1 MYKGRAKEDHSW
13 SPTVRRGLVIQPS
26 WLSREGTQIVEK
38 IRREAY
44 TEEGVAERQE
54 NENFRRKQL
63 SRKSWGAPDSLYQ
76 YPYSRSMEQASEY
89 EPHPV
94 TSETTIPRLPQ
105 LPAAR
110 SLDAKVPSSRRR
122 VASSKSG
129 GRRVIRERATQQ
141 LTQSRERE
149 SFPELPGIAEAQRS
163 ELQQLRSSNDVVQYY
178 VRNGHFAEVKL
189 FHCNIADTGEN
200 FRPYD
205 LVAVP
210 RELAEPEHYTI
221 SVSGVVHVVPGEQSE
236 FTALSDWMR
245 EQSIFQLLIQM
256 RFFKFFLVSKMFH
269 FWKSNVRHKLYCQVR
284 NRLMKRLFVAKQTFV
299 HAVVELGSLACKV
312 QQTDL
317 AIVSENQLYT
327 LEEFSELQT
336 THRTGKAQPLL
347 EQTGARMM
355 KVLQRVMLDIN
366 NSEKNLRAMVETNPE
381 SQMLQGTRGGKTRS
395 IVSLKQEKA
404 DRQKQ
409 YHRVCQE
416 QEMLPALVRLA
427 DYMLCE
433 ALVGVV
439 MENIRLIH
447 TRLSA
452 PNKLKGMFQTTV
464 SFTDSGSLFTPT
476 ENEFQKVVGNLVE
489 GVINVAAIIPRLPH
503 MTELTML
510 FEERYKGPN
519 PSSIIAGNQDF
530 QRMHTDIGV
539 LISSSFQQSA
549 TYVVAFEDHRPVFN
563 FGKIWDMSSYE
574 KQHHDV
580 GQFRKDML
588 VQKEWR
594 SELER
599 MKSGSVVGALFVDSR
614 ALRNS
619 LMTITQKALES
630 MKQLMLVAGRQEAS
644 KVLESFKVRNRAAAQ
659 RPERLDQFCD
669 YMEKQEEMRAMK
681 KDFLTEAGVVDEM
694 YDMLNE
700 YEMKIAVPDQV
711 QLDDLHESVNQ
722 LSESLVEAE
731 LFIEQRRGAMMAA
744 LDKSIQDLNES
755 LLAVHSE
762 LHSGVYVQADAD
774 ANMVLENIS
783 KVKKSVEEMSANA
796 AIYKQYQTLFKLVP
810 DEMNNLMMTSSE
822 CENRHL
828 TWKTLAE
835 WERSTHSWMNNKVE
849 ALDLALINAAVD
861 EASRTS
867 YKMMKANKEDAVV
880 KRLRNEVE
888 DFKQYVPLLQELA
901 NPALGSRH
909 WKQIF
914 SLLNKTYSEDVD
926 FSIQDLLDM
935 KVMSKIEQIETI
947 GATASKE
954 YSLGKAFEKML
965 AEWDGIEFK
974 CIPYK
979 DSGVCVIGGTD
990 EVQGLLDDHIV
1001 KVQSMNASPFVKPI
1015 KEQAMEWQ
1023 VTLTTLQDMLDNWL
1037 KCQSTWMY
1045 LLPIFSSEDI
1055 MKQMPEEGQ
1064 KFQVVDGDW
1073 RGLMRA
1079 TQQAPLCVP
1088 IAREPEKLERL
1099 VECNALLDAIQK
1111 GLVAYLEKK
1120 RIFFPR
1126 FFFLSNDEML
1136 EILSETKDPLRVQPH
1151 LKKCFEGIDTLTF
1164 DDDLVITHMKSVE
1177 KEAVPMK
1184 NPVDPNK
1191 ANGAVEKWLL
1201 QVEEA
1206 MFESIHQ
1213 QVKLGLEAYEAV
1225 PREKWVLQW
1234 PGMVVLVVTLMFW
1247 TKGVEKAISQ
1257 MEQSS
1262 GVALKEYEQRC
1273 TKQLMAIV
1281 ELVRGE
1287 LTKLERAT
1295 LGALVVMDVHARD
1308 VVTLL
1313 AHAEVKVASSFD
1325 WQCQLRAY
1333 WEENTVMMRIMNAEV
1348 EYGYEYLG
1356 NSARLVITPLTDRC
1370 YRTLIGA
1377 IHLNLGGAPEGP
1389 AGTGKTETTKD
1400 LAKALARQCV
1410 VFNCS
1415 DSLDYIAMGKF
1426 FKGLASSG
1434 AWACFDEFNRIDLE
1448 VLSVVA
1454 QQVLDIQRAVAAK
1467 LKSFVFE
1474 GSELSLK
1481 WSAWCSITMNP
1492 GYAGR
1497 SELPDN
1503 LKALFRTVA
1512 MMVPDYAMIS
1522 EIILY
1527 SFGYLKARDC
1537 AQKIVATYKL
1547 CSEQLSSQDH
1557 YDYGMRAVIAVLRA
1571 AGNLKRKFPD
1581 EEEFVLMLRSIIDVN
1596 LCKFLSHD
1604 VPLFH
1609 GIVSDLF
1616 PGVVLPEADYT
1627 DLNKGMR
1634 DNCAKMNLQPTPYF
1648 LEKTIQ
1654 LYEMIIVRHGLMLVG
1669 LSFSG
1674 KTCSYRVLAGAL
1686 TDMKAAGQDGPI
1698 TETVEYH
1705 VINPKSITM
1714 GQLYGQF
1721 DAVSHEWSDGVLAVT
1736 FRGCASDPS
1745 PNRKWVLFD
1754 GPVDAIWIEN
1764 MNTVLDDNKKL
1775 CLMNSEI
1782 IQMSAVMSMIFEV
1795 ADLAVASPATVSR
1808 CGMVYL
1814 EPHQLGWKPLLE
1826 SWLNEFPEGTLD
1838 GEQKV
1843 SIRNIVCW
1851 IAPLMLRFLRIQVK
1865 EAAPTQDAN
1874 ILLTLMR
1881 VFTCLTDEF
1890 YDEDKFMMVEAKT
1903 VKTWTEALLVF
1914 SAIWSLGGTVS
1925 SAEGR
1930 DEWHKFFFTVLDGA
1944 IPEGYEE
1951 FTDPEFKPVKLTCPM
1966 ISRESEGNIY
1976 DYFFD
1981 KEQLEWRLWTDTIKV
1996 VPIPND
2002 AQFAKIIIPTVDTT
2016 RCTFLLDQ
2024 CVRHKVS
2031 MMFVGPTGTGKSVYT
2046 ARHLLTGLPKEEY
2059 VANFLSFSAQTSSNT
2074 TQFLVD
2080 SKLDKRK
2087 KGSYGPPIGKRM
2099 IIMVDD
2105 LNMPQKETYGAQPP
2119 IELLRQYFDHNG
2131 WYDRDNTFRTMLD
2144 VQFVVAMGP
2153 PGGGRNHITG
2163 RFSRHFATFSIPEF
2177 TEKVLLHIFDSI
2189 MDWYLDQGGFQQNIK
2204 DLKEGVIM
2212 ATLEVYRTS
2221 IAKLLP
2227 TPMKSHYLFNLRDFS
2242 RVVQGM
2248 LLQRAEGLSTG
2259 GGGKGEHMRLWI
2271 HEVLRVFYDRLVDDK
2286 DRGWFL
2292 EFIKAMTGK
2301 HLKQDFNKLFTHLDM
2316 DKSGDVDAEEL
2327 RQCFYGDYMNEKG
2340 LYDEITEVP
2349 ELISRM
2355 EEYLIDYNGMSKRP
2369 MNLAMFL
2376 YAVEHISRICRVLK
2390 QPGAN
2395 MLLAGVGGSGRQSLS
2410 RLSSFISG
2418 METFQIEIS
2427 KSYTIVEWHEDLKKT
2442 LRNAGG
2448 EGKATVFLFSDT
2460 QIKDEVFVEDINNIL
2475 NSGEVPNL
2483 FPHDE
2488 KSQVIELVRP
2498 KAKKAGLELETGNEL
2513 WAYFIDMVK
2522 ENLHLLLCFSPIGNA
2537 FRERLRQF
2545 PSLVNCCTI
2554 DWFQPWPNDA
2564 LEAVAL
2570 KFLKEMTLPDQ
2581 QRNKIM
2587 EVCKT
2592 FHKDVQQLSRDYLT
2606 EVGRRNYVTPTS
2618 YLELLTLFST
2628 LLGKKRDEVSKAQR
2642 RYEVGLEKLEFTAQQ
2657 VTVMQHELTAL
2668 KPNLIKTVAETEQLM
2683 KVVQKEKTEVV
2694 EPKKLIVD
2702 TEVAEAERQ
2711 GAAANAIKMECEE
2724 ALSEAMPA
2732 LQSAISALDTLK
2744 PADIKL
2750 VQSFKNP
2757 PATVKLVM
2765 EAVCVLLDIKAARIP
2780 DKESG
2785 KMVND
2790 YWEPSKKLLGDVNFM
2805 DKLKTYDKDNIPVK
2819 IIGVI
2824 RDKYTANEDFTPQNA
2839 AKASSAAEGL
2849 CKWVCA
2855 MDTYDRVA
2863 KIVAP
2868 KNAALAEATSEY
2880 NTVMAGLKVKQDE
2893 LDALMDKLAGLEQQL
2908 SDSVDKKARL
2918 ESEVGLCTQKL
2929 ERAEK
2934 LMGGLGGEKSR
2945 WTEVASLLGTQYTN
2959 LTGDMLISAGVVGYL
2974 GAFTTGFRQRIIG
2987 VWVDLCKRYAIPSS
3001 QTFSLNFT
3009 LGDQVKIREWVISG
3023 LPNDS
3028 FSIDNAI
3035 MVANA
3040 RRWPLMI
3047 DPQGQANKWV
3057 KNMEKTNNLQ
3067 VVKLTDGDYL
3077 RTLENAIQFGLPVL
3091 LENVGEE
3098 LDPSLEPLL
3107 LKQVFKQGGVNCI
3120 RLGDSTIEY
3129 SDVFRF
3135 YITTSL
3141 RNPHYLPE
3149 TAVKVTLL
3157 NFMITL
3163 DGLTDQLL
3171 GVVVAEERPDLEEQ
3185 RGELVIQ
3192 SAENK
3197 RRLKEI
3203 EDQILQVLSESSG
3216 NILEDATAVQILSE
3230 AKVVSTDIQEKQ
3242 KVADVTEKEI
3252 DDARRGYK
3260 ACGAFSAVLFF
3271 CVADMANV
3279 DPMYQ
3284 YSLVWFVRL
3293 FVKSISG
3300 SRAGAGEAEGGGSL
3314 AKRLEIICD
3323 YFTYSLY
3330 LNVCMSLFEKDKL
3343 LFSFLLTSRIL
3354 TSKHQ
3359 LDMREWSFLLTG
3371 GVGLREDN
3379 TLENPSPSW
3388 LSDKGWGEI
3397 RRLSSLPSFTGFTET
3412 FSGNIKKWKDVYDSL
3427 EPQKMPFPQG
3437 PGGNDF
3443 LPFHRVVVLRCLRP
3457 DKVVPGVGL
3466 FVAAALGQR
3475 FTEPPPFDLAKSYAD
3490 SSAVAPL
3497 LFVLSPGSDPTAAL
3511 LKFAEDMNMAAKL
3524 ATISMGQGQGP
3535 KAQDLIQDASRSGTW
3550 VLLQNCHLAA
3560 SWMPTLER
3568 LCEGLKPDTVEQE
3581 FRLWMTSYPTPIFP
3595 VSVLQNSVKMTNEPP
3610 TGVRANLK
3618 RTYQLDP
3625 IANEEFFEASNKPEV
3640 FKSLCFGLAF
3650 IHAFVQER
3658 RKYGPI
3664 GWNVPYGFDDGDL
3677 RISVRQLQMFI
3688 DENEDVPYA
3697 ALKYAIGECNYG
3709 GRVTDDKD
3717 RRLLNTLLDRVFDPD
3732 IINTSGFALS
3742 SSGTYKIP
3750 PMGSHASYIETI
3762 ITLPAVSTPE
3772 VFNLHDNAD
3781 ISKDASETS
3790 TLLSSLMLTGSRAG
3804 GGAGQSEEDVV
3815 AGIVKDLLTRLPP
3828 NFDVEM
3834 AQLKYP
3840 VRYDESMNQV
3850 LCQEMLRY
3858 NKLTQLVRSSLQ
3870 SLDLA
3875 IQGLLVMSSDL
3886 ETQFKS
3892 IAVGLVPAA
3901 WKGVSFPS
3909 LKPLA
3914 SYTDELLERLKMLQD
3929 WFDTGAPSVFWLSGF
3944 FFTPAFTTAALQNYA
3959 RKNKIPIDEVDFDFQ
3974 VMEMDS
3980 NKYKRPPETGIY
3992 VKGLFFEGCSWEP
4005 HKKLLC
4011 ESQPKVLFT
4020 PAPVFWLQPKMLSDM
4035 RTFTHYN
4042 CPVYRTAER
4051 RGVLATT
4058 GHSTNFLRY
4067 MRVPTDRPELHW
4079 ILRGVCMLSS
4089 LPE

>member
-1 MYKGRAKEDHSW
+1 MKC
-13 SPTVRRGLVIQPS
+13 
-26 WLSREGTQIVEK
+26 
-38 IRREAY
+38 
-44 TEEGVAERQE
+44 
-54 NENFRRKQL
+54 
-63 SRKSWGAPDSLYQ
+63 
-76 YPYSRSMEQASEY
+76 
-89 EPHPV
+89 
-94 TSETTIPRLPQ
+94 
-105 LPAAR
+105 
-110 SLDAKVPSSRRR
+110 
-122 VASSKSG
+122 
-129 GRRVIRERATQQ
+129 
-141 LTQSRERE
+141 
-149 SFPELPGIAEAQRS
+149 AQ
-163 ELQQLRSSNDVVQYY
+163 SNDVVQYY

-644 KVLESFKVRNRAAAQ
+644 KVLESFKAAAQ

-1225 PREKWVLQW
+1225 PRE
-1234 PGMVVLVVTLMFW
+1234 
-1247 TKGVEKAISQ
+1247 
-1257 MEQSS
+1257 
-1262 GVALKEYEQRC
+1262 
-1273 TKQLMAIV
+1273 
-1281 ELVRGE
+1281 
-1287 LTKLERAT
+1287 
-1295 LGALVVMDVHARD
+1295 
-1308 VVTLL
+1308 
-1313 AHAEVKVASSFD
+1313 
-1325 WQCQLRAY
+1325 
-1333 WEENTVMMRIMNAEV
+1333 N
-1348 EYGYEYLG
+1348 
-1356 NSARLVITPLTDRC
+1356 
-1370 YRTLIGA
+1370 
-1377 IHLNLGGAPEGP
+1377 
-1389 AGTGKTETTKD
+1389 
-1400 LAKALARQCV
+1400 
-1410 VFNCS
+1410 
-1415 DSLDYIAMGKF
+1415 
-1426 FKGLASSG
+1426 
-1434 AWACFDEFNRIDLE
+1434 
-1448 VLSVVA
+1448 
-1454 QQVLDIQRAVAAK
+1454 
-1467 LKSFVFE
+1467 
-1474 GSELSLK
+1474 
-1481 WSAWCSITMNP
+1481 
-1492 GYAGR
+1492 
-1497 SELPDN
+1497 
-1503 LKALFRTVA
+1503 
-1512 MMVPDYAMIS
+1512 
-1522 EIILY
+1522 
-1527 SFGYLKARDC
+1527 
-1537 AQKIVATYKL
+1537 
-1547 CSEQLSSQDH
+1547 
-1557 YDYGMRAVIAVLRA
+1557 
-1571 AGNLKRKFPD
+1571 
-1581 EEEFVLMLRSIIDVN
+1581 
-1596 LCKFLSHD
+1596 
-1604 VPLFH
+1604 
-1609 GIVSDLF
+1609 
-1616 PGVVLPEADYT
+1616 
-1627 DLNKGMR
+1627 
-1634 DNCAKMNLQPTPYF
+1634 
-1648 LEKTIQ
+1648 
-1654 LYEMIIVRHGLMLVG
+1654 
-1669 LSFSG
+1669 
-1674 KTCSYRVLAGAL
+1674 
-1686 TDMKAAGQDGPI
+1686 
-1698 TETVEYH
+1698 
-1705 VINPKSITM
+1705 
-1714 GQLYGQF
+1714 
-1721 DAVSHEWSDGVLAVT
+1721 
-1736 FRGCASDPS
+1736 
-1745 PNRKWVLFD
+1745 
-1754 GPVDAIWIEN
+1754 
-1764 MNTVLDDNKKL
+1764 
-1775 CLMNSEI
+1775 EI

-2212 ATLEVYRTS
+2212 ATLE
-2221 IAKLLP
+2221 
-2227 TPMKSHYLFNLRDFS
+2227 
-2242 RVVQGM
+2242 
-2248 LLQRAEGLSTG
+2248 RAEGLSTG

-2427 KSYTIVEWHEDLKKT
+2427 KSYTI
-2442 LRNAGG
+2442 
-2448 EGKATVFLFSDT
+2448 
-2460 QIKDEVFVEDINNIL
+2460 
-2475 NSGEVPNL
+2475 
-2483 FPHDE
+2483 
-2488 KSQVIELVRP
+2488 
-2498 KAKKAGLELETGNEL
+2498 
-2513 WAYFIDMVK
+2513 
-2522 ENLHLLLCFSPIGNA
+2522 
-2537 FRERLRQF
+2537 
-2545 PSLVNCCTI
+2545 
-2554 DWFQPWPNDA
+2554 
-2564 LEAVAL
+2564 
-2570 KFLKEMTLPDQ
+2570 
-2581 QRNKIM
+2581 
-2587 EVCKT
+2587 
-2592 FHKDVQQLSRDYLT
+2592 
-2606 EVGRRNYVTPTS
+2606 
-2618 YLELLTLFST
+2618 
-2628 LLGKKRDEVSKAQR
+2628 
-2642 RYEVGLEKLEFTAQQ
+2642 
-2657 VTVMQHELTAL
+2657 
-2668 KPNLIKTVAETEQLM
+2668 
-2683 KVVQKEKTEVV
+2683 
-2694 EPKKLIVD
+2694 
-2702 TEVAEAERQ
+2702 
-2711 GAAANAIKMECEE
+2711 
-2724 ALSEAMPA
+2724 
-2732 LQSAISALDTLK
+2732 
-2744 PADIKL
+2744 
-2750 VQSFKNP
+2750 SFKNP

-2987 VWVDLCKRYAIPSS
+2987 
-3001 QTFSLNFT
+3001 
-3009 LGDQVKIREWVISG
+3009 
-3023 LPNDS
+3023 
-3028 FSIDNAI
+3028 
-3035 MVANA
+3035 
-3040 RRWPLMI
+3040 
-3047 DPQGQANKWV
+3047 
-3057 KNMEKTNNLQ
+3057 
-3067 VVKLTDGDYL
+3067 
-3077 RTLENAIQFGLPVL
+3077 
-3091 LENVGEE
+3091 
-3098 LDPSLEPLL
+3098 
-3107 LKQVFKQGGVNCI
+3107 
-3120 RLGDSTIEY
+3120 
-3129 SDVFRF
+3129 
-3135 YITTSL
+3135 
-3141 RNPHYLPE
+3141 
-3149 TAVKVTLL
+3149 
-3157 NFMITL
+3157 
-3163 DGLTDQLL
+3163 
-3171 GVVVAEERPDLEEQ
+3171 
-3185 RGELVIQ
+3185 
-3192 SAENK
+3192 
-3197 RRLKEI
+3197 
-3203 EDQILQVLSESSG
+3203 
-3216 NILEDATAVQILSE
+3216 
-3230 AKVVSTDIQEKQ
+3230 
-3242 KVADVTEKEI
+3242 
-3252 DDARRGYK
+3252 
-3260 ACGAFSAVLFF
+3260 
-3271 CVADMANV
+3271 
-3279 DPMYQ
+3279 
-3284 YSLVWFVRL
+3284 
-3293 FVKSISG
+3293 
-3300 SRAGAGEAEGGGSL
+3300 
-3314 AKRLEIICD
+3314 
-3323 YFTYSLY
+3323 
-3330 LNVCMSLFEKDKL
+3330 
-3343 LFSFLLTSRIL
+3343 
-3354 TSKHQ
+3354 
-3359 LDMREWSFLLTG
+3359 
-3371 GVGLREDN
+3371 DN

-3535 KAQDLIQDASRSGTW
+3535 KAQDLIQDASRS
-3550 VLLQNCHLAA
+3550 
-3560 SWMPTLER
+3560 
-3568 LCEGLKPDTVEQE
+3568 
-3581 FRLWMTSYPTPIFP
+3581 
-3595 VSVLQNSVKMTNEPP
+3595 
-3610 TGVRANLK
+3610 
-3618 RTYQLDP
+3618 
-3625 IANEEFFEASNKPEV
+3625 
-3640 FKSLCFGLAF
+3640 
-3650 IHAFVQER
+3650 
-3658 RKYGPI
+3658 
-3664 GWNVPYGFDDGDL
+3664 
-3677 RISVRQLQMFI
+3677 